1 MFFIKIG
8 VAETDTVKS
17 SNSKVSAL
25 IGELC
30 GLNLVIIIL
39 DAVEQFGFG
48 DDESTKRAV
57 GVSEAGLSC
66 APRVQRQLSQSMGCV
81 PQCTSGLWL
90 LVSHCHMRS
99 SYLRSLSRMDNHPR
113 VPRKA
118 PLYEQF
124 VTRSHCRCVF

>member
-30 GLNLVIIIL
+30 GLNLVIIL

-48 DDESTKRAV
+48 DDE
-57 GVSEAGLSC
+57 
-66 APRVQRQLSQSMGCV
+66 VQSVQ
-81 PQCTSGLWL
+81 
-90 LVSHCHMRS
+90 
-99 SYLRSLSRMDNHPR
+99 
-113 VPRKA
+113 
-118 PLYEQF
+118 
-124 VTRSHCRCVF
+124 